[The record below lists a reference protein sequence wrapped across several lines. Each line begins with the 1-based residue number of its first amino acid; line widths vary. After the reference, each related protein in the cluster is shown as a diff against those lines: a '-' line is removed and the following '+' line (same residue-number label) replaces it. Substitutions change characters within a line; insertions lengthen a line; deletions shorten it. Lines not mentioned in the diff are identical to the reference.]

1 LDNSPNNTLRLIVIG
16 IVCCLLTGI
25 AYGFGMHLFPMVMPE
40 MLAELNLSYTDAGI
54 VTGFGAAAPL
64 LVLPFISRLT
74 QRIGA
79 LRLIVSSQIIGA
91 ILLLSLSFIQGYYSL
106 ILVIFLL
113 RGWPL
118 LVWIPIISVVTN
130 HFSLNWRATIF
141 TTASATACFFIFI
154 NGLLSSF
161 FLKYY
166 DWRTLWQVVASIC
179 LITAIGCWLSLKVV
193 HAWHEQGD
201 IQYKKKESF
210 STILRWCRTRSGI
223 SLLLLFGVTGFSFV
237 PFQMYLAPYLR
248 DNIGLGLEASALMW
262 SVMGI
267 TGMAG
272 GMAMG
277 RVTDRFGVKTSYLLV
292 FTMAAI
298 SAIMVSL
305 PINSAQLI
313 TMAILFGVAQAT
325 IFGLGPAYI
334 AKVLPPE
341 SASMALSSATTVM
354 VLASLM
360 GSFLG
365 GWSGEQFS
373 SFWFL
378 YVFLGILFLLG
389 ALVSCGLKSENSTH
403 SSREANV

>member
-1 LDNSPNNTLRLIVIG
+1 LENSPNNTLRLIVIG

-25 AYGFGMHLFPMVMPE
+25 AYGFGMYLFPMVMPE

-54 VTGFGAAAPL
+54 VTGFGQAAPL
-64 LVLPFISRLT
+64 LILPFISRLT

-91 ILLLSLSFIQGYYSL
+91 TLLLSLSFIQGYYSL
-106 ILVIFLL
+106 MLLIFLL
-113 RGWPL
+113 RGWPM
-118 LVWIPIISVVTN
+118 LVWIPLISVVTN
-130 HFSLNWRATIF
+130 HFDLSWRATVL
-141 TTASATACFFIFI
+141 TTASATACFFVFI

-161 FLKYY
+161 FLEYF

-179 LITAIGCWLSLKVV
+179 LITGIGCWLSLKVV
-193 HAWHEQGD
+193 NAWHEQGD
-201 IQYKKKESF
+201 NQGKKKGSV
-210 STILRWCRTRSGI
+210 STILRWCKTRSGI
-223 SLLLLFGVTGFSFV
+223 NLLLLFGVTGFSFV

-248 DNIGLGLEASALMW
+248 DNMGLGLETSALIW

-267 TGMAG
+267 SGMIG
-272 GMAMG
+272 GMVMG

-292 FTMAAI
+292 FTMATI

-305 PINSAQLI
+305 PISSAQLI

-341 SASMALSSATTVM
+341 SAAMALSSATTVM

-360 GSFLG
+360 GNFLG
-365 GWSGEQFS
+365 GWSGGQFN

-378 YVFLGILFLLG
+378 YVFLGVLFLLG
-389 ALVSCGLKSENSTH
+389 ALVSCGLKSEKSTH
-403 SSREANV
+403 S

>member
-1 LDNSPNNTLRLIVIG
+1 
-16 IVCCLLTGI
+16 
-25 AYGFGMHLFPMVMPE
+25 MVMPE

-193 HAWHEQGD
+193 HA
-201 IQYKKKESF
+201 
-210 STILRWCRTRSGI
+210 
-223 SLLLLFGVTGFSFV
+223 
-237 PFQMYLAPYLR
+237 
-248 DNIGLGLEASALMW
+248 
-262 SVMGI
+262 
-267 TGMAG
+267 
-272 GMAMG
+272 
-277 RVTDRFGVKTSYLLV
+277 
-292 FTMAAI
+292 
-298 SAIMVSL
+298 
-305 PINSAQLI
+305 
-313 TMAILFGVAQAT
+313 
-325 IFGLGPAYI
+325 
-334 AKVLPPE
+334 
-341 SASMALSSATTVM
+341 
-354 VLASLM
+354 
-360 GSFLG
+360 
-365 GWSGEQFS
+365 
-373 SFWFL
+373 
-378 YVFLGILFLLG
+378 
-389 ALVSCGLKSENSTH
+389 
-403 SSREANV
+403 